1 MRSCKPCNA
10 RGEWRK
16 NLVTIACASS
26 TDIDHSATYGTR
38 PGKRVAKMQQKVAKT
53 SGRCFS
59 KELKIWKIGFDISIS
74 KGHVATFIMLGNHS
88 KTLLPRRT
96 PIQSQFLGEWTN
108 VNKSGSDIDI
118 TGDLNPNILMCKSEI
133 FKDQG
138 LILITLEH
146 MARARELLGLHPTL
160 YEIGEQKYV
169 PNLWASSQFSREN
182 LP

>member
-1 MRSCKPCNA
+1 MWQHASCLGITRKRFSQGGLRSNPIS
-10 RGEWRK
+10 WR
-16 NLVTIACASS
+16 T
-26 TDIDHSATYGTR
+26 
-38 PGKRVAKMQQKVAKT
+38 Q
-53 SGRCFS
+53 
-59 KELKIWKIGFDISIS
+59 
-74 KGHVATFIMLGNHS
+74 
-88 KTLLPRRT
+88 
-96 PIQSQFLGEWTN
+96 